1 MAREVAEVKSEQ
13 KELRKLLLRR
23 TSMAEVNNNTE
34 DIGLPAFQKHVA
46 LPLQSVEDF
55 KYFEEELLKEDVRKN
70 LVREI
75 FPCREYGNTP
85 RGHRPLVP
93 SIWLFFLSEKRYPLT
108 GFTMQKNVGFRSG

>member
-85 RGHRPLVP
+85 LVP
-93 SIWLFFLSEKRYPLT
+93 SILLFFLSEKRYPLT